1 MPEASPARESRSDAK
16 RPSGAVMGMGDTI
29 GKLKTRERVILGL
42 AALVL
47 LALAL
52 DMFAVRPVLRA
63 LAAMDADI
71 AGAEAVLEANR
82 NILALR
88 ESIGTEYAAVKPFL
102 TAGGSPAEEAD
113 KMAAEIDAL
122 LRGHGIEVPSM
133 GGMRPVEKEA
143 YTVYAVEIKTYECDM
158 AALLR
163 FLYACHESPGL
174 LRVTKMTLAPSPAA
188 DGRVQ
193 GSMLITKVMTRE

>member
-1 MPEASPARESRSDAK
+1 
-16 RPSGAVMGMGDTI
+16 MGVGDKI
-29 GKLKTRERVILGL
+29 GKLRPRERVVLGL
-42 AALVL
+42 AAIVL
-47 LALAL
+47 LGLAA

-71 AGAEAVLEANR
+71 AEADAALQANE

-88 ESIGTEYAAVKPFL
+88 ESITTEYAAVEAYL

-113 KMAAEIDAL
+113 LMAADIDAL
-122 LRGHGIEVPSM
+122 VRGHAIEVPSM
-133 GGMRPVEKEA
+133 GGLRPVETEA
-143 YTVYAVEIKTYECDM
+143 YTIFAVEIRNYECDA

-163 FLYACHESPGL
+163 FLYACDESPGL

-193 GSMLITKVMTRE
+193 GAMLITKVMTRE